1 MSKKPIAGTP
11 IKAEEASKYLK
22 KYLEVKKNLKKEV
35 IPLKKVKTISLP
47 EMNELNTFHNSRV
60 NAFVF
65 SKELIERFFSG
76 KDDQGKE
83 IPKAEYLMIILSAKY
98 RKPDTIGMP
107 TIVVAGVN
115 KKDSEDRYVSLDVPY
130 AADQQPPTTS
140 IVEFPATG
148 AAPIEINVEL

>member
-1 MSKKPIAGTP
+1 
-11 IKAEEASKYLK
+11 
-22 KYLEVKKNLKKEV
+22 
-35 IPLKKVKTISLP
+35 
-47 EMNELNTFHNSRV
+47 
-60 NAFVF
+60 
-65 SKELIERFFSG
+65 
-76 KDDQGKE
+76 
-83 IPKAEYLMIILSAKY
+83 
-98 RKPDTIGMP
+98 MP

>member
-1 MSKKPIAGTP
+1 
-11 IKAEEASKYLK
+11 
-22 KYLEVKKNLKKEV
+22 
-35 IPLKKVKTISLP
+35 
-47 EMNELNTFHNSRV
+47 
-60 NAFVF
+60 
-65 SKELIERFFSG
+65 
-76 KDDQGKE
+76 
-83 IPKAEYLMIILSAKY
+83 MIILSAKY